1 MAKAIPFLR
10 RKQKTT
16 KKQTKE
22 KEKVAPSNDD
32 RKATVHGD
40 GKEDNAKEK
49 ETEKGEE
56 NGETD
61 PKNIAS
67 PSKERSTFRKAHSL
81 RQLSTSASSIKNN
94 NTTNQP
100 SPVLPPL
107 AISTSPASSSEHQL
121 KKTSIT
127 PRPLS
132 SARLP
137 SLEQEQNMIKAL
149 RLSSGAS
156 EREEQ
161 ARMMRSVSARTL
173 NKDEIISRKISNS
186 PGSAAEQQKRQTQ
199 TFQLSP
205 AWKTDLSGKIKVINT
220 LSGSFLFLVFSLF
233 AFLCFL
239 LTSNTITGDM
249 LKELLGGDSPK
260 YPIRLDFSSGDYRLE
275 SDDFLSACPDVLK
288 ELDLTENKLTEC
300 NNFHSLS
307 HLKRLILDRNQ
318 ISSISFQGL
327 SGLKLLSLRSNK
339 LDYMSD
345 MYDLKSLV
353 ELNLSGN
360 NISAGFSELSK
371 LKALRVLDLSDNN
384 IQFNLRSLHRNII
397 QPLKTLP
404 KLQVVRFFPNNP
416 FTVRIPHYRLFVIS
430 ELPKLQILDDK
441 EITKEEKAEAEKLA
455 AQGQFNEKDT
465 VTLRKEIPQKKE
477 TSSASHLNV
486 GGSSTDSGSL
496 ILNSPR
502 GEARSR
508 PDLNVSSSSL
518 EADSSS
524 IESESTS
531 SKKNFRPD
539 LNVSSL
545 SDSNIGSDIVV
556 PSKNFRP
563 DLNVSLSSDNID
575 TKKSKN
581 KDSISKKKS
590 GSYIKGLKWPK
601 KATTPRSSQ
610 TFSGGSSIITK
621 EAPPSQPIAQ
631 LSPPKSSER
640 TVAFSE
646 QPETPP
652 IEEAQTWKPV
662 HYHTQEHESEDGE
675 NENEKEKEEHASN
688 EEESS
693 EGEESEE
700 ESEDEE
706 EEEQDVTK
714 RIERYGSAAVLQQ
727 VSLLVTNFASAA
739 VYSVSAFGEEELTN
753 LHLQLKELVLGVK
766 DLFALVQSYV
776 NFYPEQKTFILEKLG
791 SVQSTMRGVVV
802 AVKQLTAD
810 KNETN
815 IQSLRSFTQELAL
828 AMQRLFCAMEGKT
841 LPEVEALVKL
851 IQECAL
857 ATMHFIQTATGQVE
871 GNLEQRANSLTLCS
885 EKLVLQ
891 ITVKATELQDS
902 ELESK
907 LLSSVKLIDDSIHK
921 VIRLVMSSLSTISYQ
936 DFIMNPENSDSPL
949 SKLKQVAVVLSNH
962 FKELTNKVHGIR
974 ASFNSA
980 ASLLLPTLIEE
991 RDTYDRTCQHFEAE
1005 MAFLTATFDLS
1016 SPSTVKED
1024 EDDEEERTKRKNKR
1038 ERAFVECLEG
1048 LSKLVH
1054 QFRDA
1059 AFLGAI
1065 SEMQS
1070 LVLRISEESLQQVLR
1085 RVLRLI
1091 HRNESELEEA
1101 EKEEQQQTKEEKKA
1115 LVDQLKCYAAAI
1127 RYYAVLL
1134 RIVFPVHALQLEARA
1149 VLPLST
1155 VVKGLVYCLVNVAK
1169 VFLASSFAE
1178 VV

>member
-1 MAKAIPFLR
+1 MFLFKRKRAKKAKMKSFRKRTKSKGKEEPVVGSVISGPTGMVKLSGFPLPHSSSASASASASASPSSSPLSTSPNQMVNFQLPLGSLHSSPTTPREGLSQSPPLSPASPAPVTPPRPSTTRSR
-10 RKQKTT
+10 RPSYRRTASEQNLDRHRVTT
-16 KKQTKE
+16 KATEEKKEKEDDKEEKKQASEDKDKEEGQSDSISSKETENGKETAKE
-22 KEKVAPSNDD
+22 KEKAAPSNDN
-32 RKATVHGD
+32 RKDTLHGD
-40 GKEDNAKEK
+40 EKEDNAKEK

-161 ARMMRSVSARTL
+161 ARVMRSVSARTL

-220 LSGSFLFLVFSLF
+220 LS
-233 AFLCFL
+233 
-239 LTSNTITGDM
+239 GDM

-652 IEEAQTWKPV
+652 FEEAQTWKPV

-739 VYSVSAFGEEELTN
+739 VYSVSAFGEEEMTN

-857 ATMHFIQTATGQVE
+857 ATMRFIQTATGQVE

-907 LLSSVKLIDDSIHK
+907 LLSSVKLI
-921 VIRLVMSSLSTISYQ
+921 
-936 DFIMNPENSDSPL
+936 
-949 SKLKQVAVVLSNH
+949 
-962 FKELTNKVHGIR
+962 
-974 ASFNSA
+974 
-980 ASLLLPTLIEE
+980 
-991 RDTYDRTCQHFEAE
+991 
-1005 MAFLTATFDLS
+1005 
-1016 SPSTVKED
+1016 
-1024 EDDEEERTKRKNKR
+1024 
-1038 ERAFVECLEG
+1038 
-1048 LSKLVH
+1048 
-1054 QFRDA
+1054 
-1059 AFLGAI
+1059 
-1065 SEMQS
+1065 
-1070 LVLRISEESLQQVLR
+1070 
-1085 RVLRLI
+1085 
-1091 HRNESELEEA
+1091 
-1101 EKEEQQQTKEEKKA
+1101 
-1115 LVDQLKCYAAAI
+1115 
-1127 RYYAVLL
+1127 
-1134 RIVFPVHALQLEARA
+1134 
-1149 VLPLST
+1149 
-1155 VVKGLVYCLVNVAK
+1155 
-1169 VFLASSFAE
+1169 
-1178 VV
+1178 